1 MEEFI
6 KKLKLALQDKDTAE
20 GLKAFGI
27 EPEQLDGLNDI
38 TTPATLDEALKL
50 KGIQSEYDKRLA
62 KAANTR
68 EENLKSKFDFKAK
81 EQEEEEEVKTDDP
94 ALKLILKEFNALKEK
109 MAQQEAEKVKETQ
122 AQKLTRLTEDL
133 KSKGIPAIYAK
144 EFNLEEDLE
153 AQFETVK
160 KQFETDFGTIAKPAG
175 TKLPFPKK
183 PETKNEPSKQEVEEF
198 NKYI

>member
-38 TTPATLDEALKL
+38 NTPTTLDEALKL

-68 EENLKSKFDFKAK
+68 EENLKSKFEFKAK

-94 ALKLILKEFNALKEK
+94 ALKAILKELKDLREK
-109 MAQQEAEKVKETQ
+109 QAAQEAEKAKETQ

-160 KQFETDFGTIAKPAG
+160 KQFETDFGTIAKPTG
-175 TKLPFPKK
+175 IKLPSPKR
-183 PETKNEPSKQEVEEF
+183 PETKNEPSKTEVEEF